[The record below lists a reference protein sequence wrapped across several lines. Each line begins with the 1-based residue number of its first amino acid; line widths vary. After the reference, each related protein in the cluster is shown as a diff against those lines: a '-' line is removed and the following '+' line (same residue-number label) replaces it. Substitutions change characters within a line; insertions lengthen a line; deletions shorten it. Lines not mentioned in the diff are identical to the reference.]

1 MNKTEVVITDL
12 SNEEFEEADVAF
24 EDKTEKAM
32 NFLANIEDELSS
44 DVAAQVKNGLQDFTL
59 LLTDLKLDPKLASL
73 WKLIYSNA
81 MTDRKHAL
89 ALWLDLYVKTYE
101 NEEKHF
107 QNGQTLHRY
116 MDIMNK
122 ANQQLIKLAELVDR
136 AREEKQ
142 REENESII
150 NHFFDKNNTS
160 KPIKKK

>member
-1 MNKTEVVITDL
+1 MNKAEVIITDL
-12 SNEEFEEADVAF
+12 SNEEFEETETAV
-24 EDKTEKAM
+24 EDKAEKAM
-32 NFLANIEDELSS
+32 NFLANVEDELSS

-136 AREEKQ
+136 AKEEKQ

-150 NHFFDKNNTS
+150 NHFFDKNNTN

>member
-12 SNEEFEEADVAF
+12 SNEEFEETDVAF
-24 EDKTEKAM
+24 EDKAEKAM